1 MDASSQMTIFALSNA
16 FVASF
21 GCLVD
26 CFASSSEKKSSSD
39 APLTTI
45 DSARCIVYP
54 GTPPH
59 WFERCFAA
67 RPVGDIRH
75 TGIPSPS
82 AVFTMVDVTVVLW
95 VTMHCSPATNS
106 PSSAS
111 TLMQVMLAVSPVSS
125 IDAIWVSP
133 APLLMQRDE
142 QMSDI
147 PRLISLY
154 SAVPRFPLLSMTG
167 RYATSMSSISRR
179 WLSVP
184 LTYSAIRPF
193 QLSAASPLNALS
205 AAPSGSPPSA
215 ASGDTP

>member
-1 MDASSQMTIFALSNA
+1 M
-16 FVASF
+16 
-21 GCLVD
+21 
-26 CFASSSEKKSSSD
+26 
-39 APLTTI
+39 
-45 DSARCIVYP
+45 
-54 GTPPH
+54 
-59 WFERCFAA
+59 
-67 RPVGDIRH
+67 RH
-75 TGIPSPS
+75 TGIPSLS

-95 VTMHCSPATNS
+95 VTMHCSPATNK

-184 LTYSAIRPF
+184 LMYSAIRPF
-193 QLSAASPLNALS
+193 TLSVASTLDAS
-205 AAPSGSPPSA
+205 STPSGSPPFA

>member
-1 MDASSQMTIFALSNA
+1 M
-16 FVASF
+16 
-21 GCLVD
+21 
-26 CFASSSEKKSSSD
+26 
-39 APLTTI
+39 
-45 DSARCIVYP
+45 
-54 GTPPH
+54 
-59 WFERCFAA
+59 
-67 RPVGDIRH
+67 RH
-75 TGIPSPS
+75 TGIPSLS

-95 VTMHCSPATNS
+95 VTMHCSPATNR

-193 QLSAASPLNALS
+193 PLSAAAPLDALS
-205 AAPSGSPPSA
+205 AAPSPSPPSA